1 MNHLSRGSKCKGSKS
16 TSGIALI
23 TTLLLLIMLSAL
35 ATAFVLA
42 VNTENRMQST
52 DKGSTLAYYG
62 AEAGME
68 KMMADLNGL
77 YLTTAAPTVGQLQN
91 VGAPG
96 GTCSGTCPYPAV
108 PGMTYTEYTNNP
120 TPSGNPTVPK
130 SYNTTVSSGPNQGLI
145 ASVIPMTLAV
155 TAHNTVTQEE
165 VRMVRQVEVA
175 LIPVFQFGV
184 FSQSDLDFF
193 AGPTMSIGGRV
204 QTNGDLYLA
213 AGNGGTTTF
222 LGKLRTAK
230 EVVRDTMANGGAVSA
245 SHTGTVMLPTATG
258 GCNPPSPPACR
269 AITFTGPDESS
280 WIGGTWPNT
289 ILASGNTTGSQN
301 SGWTNISQSTYNSNI
316 LAVEDGVVPLKL
328 PFVQSGVSNV
338 EILRRPQTGES
349 NLTTESRLYSKAQ
362 IRVLLDDDPAHFPC
376 VTAPC
381 GAADRNNV
389 RLANVASS
397 GTPVGP
403 DYTNGVPVLKTGTA
417 CSTSGNPC
425 NTYFA
430 EGLIVNGSNP
440 PVTNPIDPNW
450 VAPQTDDGKI
460 AGTAVNSA
468 TGMFPP
474 KGTVGVGANPSGAP
488 NMSFAAPYNLPT
500 GDLPAPGT
508 GSSQRWNLL
517 DGWLRI
523 EARQA
528 DGSYVPVTREWLE
541 LGFARNASP
550 PTVPATGNNVHP
562 DAIILLQQL
571 AFRGALPAAGTTPAT
586 FGSTYPPGLTN
597 GNGGTPYM
605 GTFALPLN
613 PSSPS
618 NTVPTAI
625 NFYPINMYDAREGE
639 PRELTGN
646 FGCSANGVINLTE
659 IDVGNLQR
667 WLSGATGSTGTNVEN
682 QSQNG
687 YILYFSDHRG
697 MIPENMQPAATGFAI
712 LGAYGFED
720 LINPASGPGTPN
732 NTMDAAED
740 VEAPGDSGATSVGP
754 PLIARLET
762 YGSANLGLG
771 FGYAM
776 GGLAPTGMGGTGG
789 NGGTDEVFSR
799 LNRCDI
805 GRTNWVSGARHGV
818 RLVDGGS
825 GNLPLRPNGDPLN
838 VGGFTLASD
847 NPAYILG
854 NYNASPSGWQ
864 STDSYA
870 HASAAVIADTVT
882 LLSGS
887 WNDLYSFASPG
898 NVNGNGG
905 LNVTGRA
912 AQTTYYRVAISSG
925 KNVNCP
931 IPTYPTGGAPI
942 GGASTD
948 RDKSGLIANVPTDF
962 CTDGGVHNFL
972 RYLENWTGQSSN
984 YNGSMVSLYYAE
996 YTTGIFKCCQTVYR
1010 PPTRNYQFDL
1020 DFTDISKMPP
1030 GTPRFQEVI
1039 NVGYKQDLNYR

>member
-1 MNHLSRGSKCKGSKS
+1 
-16 TSGIALI
+16 
-23 TTLLLLIMLSAL
+23 
-35 ATAFVLA
+35 
-42 VNTENRMQST
+42 
-52 DKGSTLAYYG
+52 
-62 AEAGME
+62 
-68 KMMADLNGL
+68 
-77 YLTTAAPTVGQLQN
+77 
-91 VGAPG
+91 
-96 GTCSGTCPYPAV
+96 
-108 PGMTYTEYTNNP
+108 
-120 TPSGNPTVPK
+120 
-130 SYNTTVSSGPNQGLI
+130 
-145 ASVIPMTLAV
+145 
-155 TAHNTVTQEE
+155 
-165 VRMVRQVEVA
+165 
-175 LIPVFQFGV
+175 
-184 FSQSDLDFF
+184 
-193 AGPTMSIGGRV
+193 
-204 QTNGDLYLA
+204 
-213 AGNGGTTTF
+213 
-222 LGKLRTAK
+222 
-230 EVVRDTMANGGAVSA
+230 MANGGAVSA

-289 ILASGNTTGSQN
+289 TLASGNTTGSQN

-328 PFVQSGVSNV
+328 PFVQQGVSNI
-338 EILRRPQTGES
+338 EILRRQQPGEAT
-349 NLTTESRLYSKAQ
+349 LTTESRLYSKAQ
-362 IRVLLDDDPAHFPC
+362 IRILLDDDPAHFPC

-403 DYTNGVPVLKTGTA
+403 DYTNGVPVSKLGAA
-417 CSTSGNPC
+417 CGAAPPGC
-425 NTYFA
+425 NSYFA
-430 EGLIVNGSNP
+430 EGFKFVGTDL
-440 PVTNPIDPNW
+440 PVTANNPLDPNW
-450 VAPQTDDGKI
+450 AVPNTDDGKI
-460 AGTAVNSA
+460 AGTAVNTA

-474 KGTVGVGANPSGAP
+474 KGSVGVGANPNGAP
-488 NMSFAAPYNLPT
+488 NMTLGAPYVIP
-500 GDLPAPGT
+500 PADST
-508 GSSQRWNLL
+508 SNRWNLL

-528 DGSYVPVTREWLE
+528 DGSYVPVTHEWLT
-541 LGFARNASP
+541 LGFARSFTP
-550 PTVPATGNNVHP
+550 PNTPATGNAVHP

-571 AFRGALPAAGTTPAT
+571 AYRNALTPMSGQPIPVPAAAGNPPAKLLTTTTSGQPYAGTAT
-586 FGSTYPPGLTN
+586 VNLTGSPNT
-597 GNGGTPYM
+597 
-605 GTFALPLN
+605 A
-613 PSSPS
+613 
-618 NTVPTAI
+618 TVPTAV

-639 PRELTGN
+639 TRELTGN

-667 WLSGATGSTGTNVEN
+667 WLSGATGTTGTNVEN

-697 MIPENMQPAATGFAI
+697 MIPENKQPAATGFAI

-740 VEAPGDSGATSVGP
+740 VEAPGDSGANTVGP
-754 PLIARLET
+754 PLVTRLET

-789 NGGTDEVFSR
+789 NGGTDEVFTR
-799 LNRCDI
+799 VAKCDI

-818 RLVDGGS
+818 RLVDGGA

-838 VGGFTLASD
+838 VAGFTLASD

-854 NYNASPSGWQ
+854 NYNASSSGWQ

-870 HASAAVIADTVT
+870 HGSAAVIADTVT
-882 LLSGS
+882 LLSNN
-887 WNDLYSFASPG
+887 WNDLNSFASPG
-898 NVNGNGG
+898 NVNGN
-905 LNVTGRA
+905 NTTTPVITGRGA
-912 AQTTYYRVAISSG
+912 ADTFYRVAISSG

-931 IPTYPTGGAPI
+931 IPTYTTGGTPI
-942 GGASTD
+942 GGTPADVDTGG
-948 RDKSGLIANVPTDF
+948 KIANVPTDF

-972 RYLENWTGQSSN
+972 RYLENWNAPAFTSN

-1010 PPTRNYQFDL
+1010 PPIRNYQFDL